1 MLKEVLVVEGK
12 MDTVA
17 IRRALEAD
25 TIETGGFTLAPY
37 TLRQIE
43 AAYKKRGIIIL
54 TDPDGAGERIRRF
67 LTERFPEAGQAFIP
81 KIQATANNDVG
92 VEQAQPE
99 AILAALAK
107 VRHHDY
113 RPQGEFTHMDL
124 FRYAL
129 NGSPQAAARRDAL
142 GAELGIGYGNAK
154 RFLERLNHYG
164 VTREEFLAALAKLDN
179 IGEWNVEKPVIA
191 SPQVTQHILN
201 RFKLRADKK
210 LGQNFLIDEQVVRQ
224 IVAAAE
230 LSEADTVLEVGPGI
244 GTLTQGLAESKAQ
257 VVAVE
262 LDTRLLPVLAT
273 TLEGYDNVRV
283 VHGDIL
289 KVNIMEEVG
298 VPNFKVCANLPY
310 YITTPIIFALLEKR
324 LPMERLVAMVQKE
337 VAERMAAQP
346 GGKDYGALS
355 VAIQYYTEPEIAFI
369 VPPTSFIPAPAVD
382 SAVIVCKRREK
393 PPVEVCDE
401 ALFFRVVKAAF
412 SLRRKM
418 LSNSLKN
425 MGIKSEQVAKW
436 LELAGVDGKRRA
448 ETLSLEDFAKL
459 TNSFN
464 EAVK

>member
-1 MLKEVLVVEGK
+1 
-12 MDTVA
+12 MD
-17 IRRALEAD
+17 
-25 TIETGGFTLAPY
+25 
-37 TLRQIE
+37 
-43 AAYKKRGIIIL
+43 
-54 TDPDGAGERIRRF
+54 
-67 LTERFPEAGQAFIP
+67 
-81 KIQATANNDVG
+81 
-92 VEQAQPE
+92 
-99 AILAALAK
+99 
-107 VRHHDY
+107 
-113 RPQGEFTHMDL
+113 
-124 FRYAL
+124 
-129 NGSPQAAARRDAL
+129 
-142 GAELGIGYGNAK
+142 
-154 RFLERLNHYG
+154 
-164 VTREEFLAALAKLDN
+164 
-179 IGEWNVEKPVIA
+179 KPIIA

-210 LGQNFLIDEQVVRQ
+210 LGQNFLIDENVVRQ
-224 IVAAAE
+224 IVEVAE

-244 GTLTQGLAESKAQ
+244 GTLTQGLAESKAK

-298 VPNFKVCANLPY
+298 APEFKVCANLPY

-425 MGIKSEQVAKW
+425 MGIKGEQVAKW

-448 ETLSLEDFAKL
+448 ETLSLEDFANL

>member
-1 MLKEVLVVEGK
+1 M
-12 MDTVA
+12 
-17 IRRALEAD
+17 
-25 TIETGGFTLAPY
+25 
-37 TLRQIE
+37 
-43 AAYKKRGIIIL
+43 
-54 TDPDGAGERIRRF
+54 
-67 LTERFPEAGQAFIP
+67 
-81 KIQATANNDVG
+81 
-92 VEQAQPE
+92 
-99 AILAALAK
+99 
-107 VRHHDY
+107 
-113 RPQGEFTHMDL
+113 
-124 FRYAL
+124 
-129 NGSPQAAARRDAL
+129 
-142 GAELGIGYGNAK
+142 
-154 RFLERLNHYG
+154 
-164 VTREEFLAALAKLDN
+164 
-179 IGEWNVEKPVIA
+179 EKPIIA

-273 TLEGYDNVRV
+273 TLEGYDNVHV

-337 VAERMAAQP
+337 VAKRMAAQP

-459 TNSFN
+459 TNSFG

>member
-1 MLKEVLVVEGK
+1 
-12 MDTVA
+12 MD
-17 IRRALEAD
+17 
-25 TIETGGFTLAPY
+25 
-37 TLRQIE
+37 
-43 AAYKKRGIIIL
+43 
-54 TDPDGAGERIRRF
+54 
-67 LTERFPEAGQAFIP
+67 
-81 KIQATANNDVG
+81 
-92 VEQAQPE
+92 
-99 AILAALAK
+99 
-107 VRHHDY
+107 
-113 RPQGEFTHMDL
+113 
-124 FRYAL
+124 
-129 NGSPQAAARRDAL
+129 
-142 GAELGIGYGNAK
+142 
-154 RFLERLNHYG
+154 
-164 VTREEFLAALAKLDN
+164 
-179 IGEWNVEKPVIA
+179 KPIIA

-210 LGQNFLIDEQVVRQ
+210 LGQNFLIDENVVRQ
-224 IVAAAE
+224 IVEAAE

-244 GTLTQGLAESKAQ
+244 GTLTQGLAESKAK

-298 VPNFKVCANLPY
+298 APEFKVCANLPY

-346 GGKDYGALS
+346 GGKEYGALS
-355 VAIQYYTEPEIAFI
+355 VAIQYYTEPKIAFI

-401 ALFFRVVKAAF
+401 GLFFRVVKAAF

-425 MGIKSEQVAKW
+425 MGIKSERVAKW

>member
-1 MLKEVLVVEGK
+1 
-12 MDTVA
+12 MD
-17 IRRALEAD
+17 
-25 TIETGGFTLAPY
+25 
-37 TLRQIE
+37 
-43 AAYKKRGIIIL
+43 
-54 TDPDGAGERIRRF
+54 
-67 LTERFPEAGQAFIP
+67 
-81 KIQATANNDVG
+81 
-92 VEQAQPE
+92 
-99 AILAALAK
+99 
-107 VRHHDY
+107 
-113 RPQGEFTHMDL
+113 
-124 FRYAL
+124 
-129 NGSPQAAARRDAL
+129 
-142 GAELGIGYGNAK
+142 
-154 RFLERLNHYG
+154 
-164 VTREEFLAALAKLDN
+164 
-179 IGEWNVEKPVIA
+179 KPIIA

-210 LGQNFLIDEQVVRQ
+210 LGQNFLIDENVVHQ

-230 LSEADTVLEVGPGI
+230 LSEADTVLEVGPGV
-244 GTLTQGLAESKAQ
+244 GTLTQGLAESKAR

-273 TLEGYDNVRV
+273 TLNGYDNVRV

-298 VPNFKVCANLPY
+298 APSFKVCANLPY

-346 GGKDYGALS
+346 GGKEYGALS
-355 VAIQYYTEPEIAFI
+355 VAIQYYTEPKIAFI

-401 ALFFRVVKAAF
+401 GLFFRVVKAAF

>member
-1 MLKEVLVVEGK
+1 
-12 MDTVA
+12 MD
-17 IRRALEAD
+17 
-25 TIETGGFTLAPY
+25 
-37 TLRQIE
+37 
-43 AAYKKRGIIIL
+43 
-54 TDPDGAGERIRRF
+54 
-67 LTERFPEAGQAFIP
+67 
-81 KIQATANNDVG
+81 
-92 VEQAQPE
+92 
-99 AILAALAK
+99 
-107 VRHHDY
+107 
-113 RPQGEFTHMDL
+113 
-124 FRYAL
+124 
-129 NGSPQAAARRDAL
+129 
-142 GAELGIGYGNAK
+142 
-154 RFLERLNHYG
+154 
-164 VTREEFLAALAKLDN
+164 
-179 IGEWNVEKPVIA
+179 KPIIA

-210 LGQNFLIDEQVVRQ
+210 LGQNFLIDENVVRQ
-224 IVAAAE
+224 IVEAAE

-244 GTLTQGLAESKAQ
+244 GTLTQGLAESKAK

-298 VPNFKVCANLPY
+298 APEFKVCANLPY

-382 SAVIVCKRREK
+382 SAVIVCKRRSK

>member
-1 MLKEVLVVEGK
+1 
-12 MDTVA
+12 MD
-17 IRRALEAD
+17 
-25 TIETGGFTLAPY
+25 
-37 TLRQIE
+37 
-43 AAYKKRGIIIL
+43 
-54 TDPDGAGERIRRF
+54 
-67 LTERFPEAGQAFIP
+67 
-81 KIQATANNDVG
+81 
-92 VEQAQPE
+92 
-99 AILAALAK
+99 
-107 VRHHDY
+107 
-113 RPQGEFTHMDL
+113 
-124 FRYAL
+124 
-129 NGSPQAAARRDAL
+129 
-142 GAELGIGYGNAK
+142 
-154 RFLERLNHYG
+154 
-164 VTREEFLAALAKLDN
+164 
-179 IGEWNVEKPVIA
+179 KPIIA

-210 LGQNFLIDEQVVRQ
+210 LGQNFLINENVVRQ
-224 IVAAAE
+224 IVEAAE

-298 VPNFKVCANLPY
+298 APEFKVCANLPY

-346 GGKDYGALS
+346 GGKEYGALS
-355 VAIQYYTEPEIAFI
+355 VAIQYYTEPKIAFI

-382 SAVIVCKRREK
+382 SAVIVCKRRAK

-425 MGIKSEQVAKW
+425 MGIKGEQVAKW

>member
-1 MLKEVLVVEGK
+1 
-12 MDTVA
+12 MD
-17 IRRALEAD
+17 
-25 TIETGGFTLAPY
+25 
-37 TLRQIE
+37 
-43 AAYKKRGIIIL
+43 
-54 TDPDGAGERIRRF
+54 
-67 LTERFPEAGQAFIP
+67 
-81 KIQATANNDVG
+81 
-92 VEQAQPE
+92 
-99 AILAALAK
+99 
-107 VRHHDY
+107 
-113 RPQGEFTHMDL
+113 
-124 FRYAL
+124 
-129 NGSPQAAARRDAL
+129 
-142 GAELGIGYGNAK
+142 
-154 RFLERLNHYG
+154 
-164 VTREEFLAALAKLDN
+164 
-179 IGEWNVEKPVIA
+179 KPIIA

-210 LGQNFLIDEQVVRQ
+210 LGQNFLIDENVVHQ

-244 GTLTQGLAESKAQ
+244 GTLTQGLAESKAR

-273 TLEGYDNVRV
+273 TLNGYDNVRV

-298 VPNFKVCANLPY
+298 APSFKVCANLPY
-310 YITTPIIFALLEKR
+310 YITTPIIFALLEQR

-346 GGKDYGALS
+346 GGKEYGALS
-355 VAIQYYTEPEIAFI
+355 VAIQYYTEPKIAFI

-401 ALFFRVVKAAF
+401 GLFFRVVKAAF

>member
-1 MLKEVLVVEGK
+1 
-12 MDTVA
+12 MD
-17 IRRALEAD
+17 
-25 TIETGGFTLAPY
+25 
-37 TLRQIE
+37 
-43 AAYKKRGIIIL
+43 
-54 TDPDGAGERIRRF
+54 
-67 LTERFPEAGQAFIP
+67 
-81 KIQATANNDVG
+81 
-92 VEQAQPE
+92 
-99 AILAALAK
+99 
-107 VRHHDY
+107 
-113 RPQGEFTHMDL
+113 
-124 FRYAL
+124 
-129 NGSPQAAARRDAL
+129 
-142 GAELGIGYGNAK
+142 
-154 RFLERLNHYG
+154 
-164 VTREEFLAALAKLDN
+164 
-179 IGEWNVEKPVIA
+179 KPIIA

-210 LGQNFLIDEQVVRQ
+210 LGQNFLIDENVVHQ

-244 GTLTQGLAESKAQ
+244 GTLTQGLAESKAR

-273 TLEGYDNVRV
+273 TLNGYDNVRV

-298 VPNFKVCANLPY
+298 APSFKVCANLPY

-346 GGKDYGALS
+346 GGKEYGALS
-355 VAIQYYTEPEIAFI
+355 VAIQYYTEPKIAFI

-401 ALFFRVVKAAF
+401 GLFFRVVKAAF

-425 MGIKSEQVAKW
+425 KGIKSEQVAKW

>member
-1 MLKEVLVVEGK
+1 
-12 MDTVA
+12 MD
-17 IRRALEAD
+17 
-25 TIETGGFTLAPY
+25 
-37 TLRQIE
+37 
-43 AAYKKRGIIIL
+43 
-54 TDPDGAGERIRRF
+54 
-67 LTERFPEAGQAFIP
+67 
-81 KIQATANNDVG
+81 
-92 VEQAQPE
+92 
-99 AILAALAK
+99 
-107 VRHHDY
+107 
-113 RPQGEFTHMDL
+113 
-124 FRYAL
+124 
-129 NGSPQAAARRDAL
+129 
-142 GAELGIGYGNAK
+142 
-154 RFLERLNHYG
+154 
-164 VTREEFLAALAKLDN
+164 
-179 IGEWNVEKPVIA
+179 KPIIA

-210 LGQNFLIDEQVVRQ
+210 LGQNFLIDENVVRQ

-244 GTLTQGLAESKAQ
+244 GTLTQGLAESKAK

-298 VPNFKVCANLPY
+298 APEFKVCANLPY

-382 SAVIVCKRREK
+382 SAVIVCKRRSK

-425 MGIKSEQVAKW
+425 MGIKGEQVTKW

>member
-1 MLKEVLVVEGK
+1 
-12 MDTVA
+12 MD
-17 IRRALEAD
+17 
-25 TIETGGFTLAPY
+25 
-37 TLRQIE
+37 
-43 AAYKKRGIIIL
+43 
-54 TDPDGAGERIRRF
+54 
-67 LTERFPEAGQAFIP
+67 
-81 KIQATANNDVG
+81 
-92 VEQAQPE
+92 
-99 AILAALAK
+99 
-107 VRHHDY
+107 
-113 RPQGEFTHMDL
+113 
-124 FRYAL
+124 
-129 NGSPQAAARRDAL
+129 
-142 GAELGIGYGNAK
+142 
-154 RFLERLNHYG
+154 
-164 VTREEFLAALAKLDN
+164 
-179 IGEWNVEKPVIA
+179 KPIIA

-210 LGQNFLIDEQVVRQ
+210 LGQNFLIDENVVRQ

-244 GTLTQGLAESKAQ
+244 GTLTQGLAESKAR
-257 VVAVE
+257 VVGVE

-273 TLEGYDNVRV
+273 TLNGYDNVRV

-298 VPNFKVCANLPY
+298 APSFKVCANLPY

-346 GGKDYGALS
+346 GGKEYGALS
-355 VAIQYYTEPEIAFI
+355 VAIQYYTEPKIAFI

-401 ALFFRVVKAAF
+401 GLFFRVVKAAF

>member
-1 MLKEVLVVEGK
+1 
-12 MDTVA
+12 MD
-17 IRRALEAD
+17 
-25 TIETGGFTLAPY
+25 
-37 TLRQIE
+37 
-43 AAYKKRGIIIL
+43 
-54 TDPDGAGERIRRF
+54 
-67 LTERFPEAGQAFIP
+67 
-81 KIQATANNDVG
+81 
-92 VEQAQPE
+92 
-99 AILAALAK
+99 
-107 VRHHDY
+107 
-113 RPQGEFTHMDL
+113 
-124 FRYAL
+124 
-129 NGSPQAAARRDAL
+129 
-142 GAELGIGYGNAK
+142 
-154 RFLERLNHYG
+154 
-164 VTREEFLAALAKLDN
+164 
-179 IGEWNVEKPVIA
+179 KPIIA

-210 LGQNFLIDEQVVRQ
+210 LGQNFLIDENVVHQ

-244 GTLTQGLAESKAQ
+244 GTLTQGLAESKAR

-273 TLEGYDNVRV
+273 TLNGYDNVRV

-298 VPNFKVCANLPY
+298 APSFKVCANLPY

-346 GGKDYGALS
+346 GGKEYGALS
-355 VAIQYYTEPEIAFI
+355 VAIQYYTEPKIAFI
-369 VPPTSFIPAPAVD
+369 VQPTSFIPAPAVD

-401 ALFFRVVKAAF
+401 GLFFRVVKAAF

>member
-1 MLKEVLVVEGK
+1 M
-12 MDTVA
+12 
-17 IRRALEAD
+17 
-25 TIETGGFTLAPY
+25 
-37 TLRQIE
+37 
-43 AAYKKRGIIIL
+43 
-54 TDPDGAGERIRRF
+54 
-67 LTERFPEAGQAFIP
+67 
-81 KIQATANNDVG
+81 
-92 VEQAQPE
+92 
-99 AILAALAK
+99 
-107 VRHHDY
+107 
-113 RPQGEFTHMDL
+113 
-124 FRYAL
+124 
-129 NGSPQAAARRDAL
+129 
-142 GAELGIGYGNAK
+142 
-154 RFLERLNHYG
+154 
-164 VTREEFLAALAKLDN
+164 
-179 IGEWNVEKPVIA
+179 EKPIIA

-201 RFKLRADKK
+201 RSKLRADKK

-289 KVNIMEEVG
+289 KVDIMEEVG

>member
-1 MLKEVLVVEGK
+1 
-12 MDTVA
+12 MD
-17 IRRALEAD
+17 
-25 TIETGGFTLAPY
+25 
-37 TLRQIE
+37 
-43 AAYKKRGIIIL
+43 
-54 TDPDGAGERIRRF
+54 
-67 LTERFPEAGQAFIP
+67 
-81 KIQATANNDVG
+81 
-92 VEQAQPE
+92 
-99 AILAALAK
+99 
-107 VRHHDY
+107 
-113 RPQGEFTHMDL
+113 
-124 FRYAL
+124 
-129 NGSPQAAARRDAL
+129 
-142 GAELGIGYGNAK
+142 
-154 RFLERLNHYG
+154 
-164 VTREEFLAALAKLDN
+164 
-179 IGEWNVEKPVIA
+179 KPIIA

-210 LGQNFLIDEQVVRQ
+210 LGQNFLIDENVVRQ

-244 GTLTQGLAESKAQ
+244 GTLTQGLAESKAR

-273 TLEGYDNVRV
+273 TLNGYDNVRV

-298 VPNFKVCANLPY
+298 APSFKVCANLPY

-346 GGKDYGALS
+346 GGKEYGALS

-369 VPPTSFIPAPAVD
+369 VPPTSFIPAPAVE
-382 SAVIVCKRREK
+382 SAVIVCKRRVK

-401 ALFFRVVKAAF
+401 GLFFRVVKAAF

-459 TNSFN
+459 TNSFK

>member
-1 MLKEVLVVEGK
+1 M
-12 MDTVA
+12 
-17 IRRALEAD
+17 
-25 TIETGGFTLAPY
+25 
-37 TLRQIE
+37 
-43 AAYKKRGIIIL
+43 
-54 TDPDGAGERIRRF
+54 
-67 LTERFPEAGQAFIP
+67 
-81 KIQATANNDVG
+81 
-92 VEQAQPE
+92 
-99 AILAALAK
+99 
-107 VRHHDY
+107 
-113 RPQGEFTHMDL
+113 
-124 FRYAL
+124 
-129 NGSPQAAARRDAL
+129 
-142 GAELGIGYGNAK
+142 
-154 RFLERLNHYG
+154 
-164 VTREEFLAALAKLDN
+164 
-179 IGEWNVEKPVIA
+179 EKPIIA

-210 LGQNFLIDEQVVRQ
+210 LGQNFLIDENVVRQ
-224 IVAAAE
+224 IVEAAE
-230 LSEADTVLEVGPGI
+230 LSEADIVLEVGPGI

-298 VPNFKVCANLPY
+298 APSFKVCANLPY

-382 SAVIVCKRREK
+382 SAVIVCKRRQK

-425 MGIKSEQVAKW
+425 MGIKAEQVAKW